1 MKKKFIILLIL
12 LFTVLYQSCT
22 NDVNKT
28 EPPAR
33 VLLVPKTAE
42 SDTLEKG
49 IDAVYDGANPLV
61 NDIILEWHPN
71 TEKTL
76 AGYSIYRSES
86 IDKNYVS
93 VGKITKNF
101 NIIDTTFTDVSVSLD
116 KRYFYFVKAFDELDQ
131 YGDPSDTVNYSVRES
146 PVLLEPVGPIIIRAP
161 FFSWNFDQLFIPDN
175 YVFRLLIRSGNGV
188 YKNFYTQET
197 SIGDDYTPNQLKE
210 LNELT
215 PYSSLEP
222 GTYRWRI
229 DPIGSELFQGAES
242 DWMQFTV
249 Q

>member
-1 MKKKFIILLIL
+1 MKKFIILFVL
-12 LFTVLYQSCT
+12 LFFILHLACT
-22 NDVNKT
+22 DDVNKT

-49 IDAVYDGANPLV
+49 IDAVFDKANPLI

-93 VGKITKNF
+93 IGKITKNF
-101 NIIDTTFTDVSVSLD
+101 NIIDTTFIDVSVSLD

-146 PVLLEPVGPIIIRAP
+146 PVLLEPVGIIFNRAP
-161 FFSWNFDQLFIPDN
+161 YFSWNFHPNFVTDN
-175 YVFRLLIRSGNGV
+175 FVFRLLIRDVTGV
-188 YKNFYTQET
+188 FKNFYTQET
-197 SIGDDYTPNQLKE
+197 SLGDDYRPEQSRALDT
-210 LNELT
+210 LT
-215 PYSSLEP
+215 PYSSLAP
-222 GTYRWRI
+222 GTYKWR
-229 DPIGSELFQGAES
+229 
-242 DWMQFTV
+242 
-249 Q
+249 

>member
-1 MKKKFIILLIL
+1 M
-12 LFTVLYQSCT
+12 
-22 NDVNKT
+22 
-28 EPPAR
+28 
-33 VLLVPKTAE
+33 
-42 SDTLEKG
+42 
-49 IDAVYDGANPLV
+49 
-61 NDIILEWHPN
+61 
-71 TEKTL
+71 
-76 AGYSIYRSES
+76 
-86 IDKNYVS
+86 
-93 VGKITKNF
+93 
-101 NIIDTTFTDVSVSLD
+101 
-116 KRYFYFVKAFDELDQ
+116 
-131 YGDPSDTVNYSVRES
+131 
-146 PVLLEPVGPIIIRAP
+146 LLEPVGPIIIRAP

>member
-1 MKKKFIILLIL
+1 MMKKIIILFVL
-12 LFTVLYQSCT
+12 LFFILHLACT
-22 NDVNKT
+22 DDVNKT

-49 IDAVYDGANPLV
+49 IDAVYDEANPLV
-61 NDIILEWHPN
+61 NDIILEWYPN

-101 NIIDTTFTDVSVSLD
+101 NIIDTTFIDVSISLD

-131 YGDPSDTVNYSVRES
+131 YGDPSDTVTYMVRES
-146 PVLLEPVGPIIIRAP
+146 PVLLEPVGNITNRAP
-161 FFSWNFDQLFIPDN
+161 VFSWDFHPNFVPDDF
-175 YVFRLLIRSGNGV
+175 VFRLLIRKTGGV
-188 YKNFYTQET
+188 YKNFCTQEINMGVEY
-197 SIGDDYTPNQLKE
+197 SPNQSRDLI
-210 LNELT
+210 ELT
-215 PYSSLEP
+215 PYSSLAP

-229 DPIGSELFQGAES
+229 DPIGSEPFQGAES
-242 DWMQFTV
+242 DWMDFTV

>member
-1 MKKKFIILLIL
+1 MKKFIILFVL
-12 LFTVLYQSCT
+12 LFFILHLACT
-22 NDVNKT
+22 DDVNKT

-33 VLLVPKTAE
+33 VQLVPKTAE

-49 IDAVYDGANPLV
+49 IDAVYDQANPLV
-61 NDIILEWHPN
+61 NDIVLEWHPN

-116 KRYFYFVKAFDELDQ
+116 KRYFYFLKAFDELDQ
-131 YGDPSDTVNYSVRES
+131 YSDPSDTVNYSVRES
-146 PVLLEPVGPIIIRAP
+146 PVLLEPVGIITNRVP
-161 FFSWNFDQLFIPDN
+161 FFSWNFHPNFVPDN
-175 YVFRLLIRSGNGV
+175 FVFRLLIRNVNGIF
-188 YKNFYTQET
+188 KNLYTKET
-197 SIGDDYTPNQLKE
+197 SIGDDYSPNQSRD
-210 LNELT
+210 LT
-215 PYSSLEP
+215 EITPFSSLAP
-222 GTYRWRI
+222 GAYKWRI
-229 DPIGSELFQGAES
+229 DPIGSEPFQGAES